1 MAGQHVIDS
10 TQRAVFDRIV
20 ILVVL
25 LEKLATLELLEDSI
39 QDFVLLVEDGEDR
52 VAVEIGKQTEI
63 LDLSD

>member
-10 TQRAVFDRIV
+10 TQRAIFDCIV

-52 VAVEIGKQTEI
+52 VAMEIGKQTEI